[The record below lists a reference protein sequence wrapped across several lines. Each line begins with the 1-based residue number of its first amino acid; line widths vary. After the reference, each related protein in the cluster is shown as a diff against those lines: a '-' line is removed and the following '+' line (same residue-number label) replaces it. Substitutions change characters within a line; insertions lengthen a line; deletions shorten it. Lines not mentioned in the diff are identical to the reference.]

1 MNKIHNYF
9 DFIIGTIVIIVAIT
23 FLTLSFKSTKISTK
37 DGYQINAKFDNADG
51 INIGSDIKIS
61 GVKIGTI
68 AEQSLD
74 KESFQAQLKLNI
86 YNHIKI
92 PSDSSAKIV
101 SEGLLGSKY
110 IAITPGGNDDFLE
123 NGQEINFTQSSI
135 NFEELLG
142 KFIFSNKDNK
152 DNKDDDDQK

>member
-1 MNKIHNYF
+1 MNKIHNFF
-9 DFIIGTIVIIVAIT
+9 DFLVGTIVLGIAIT
-23 FLTLSFKSTKISTK
+23 FFTISFKSSKISS
-37 DGYQINAKFDNADG
+37 DNGYKILAKFDNADG

-68 AEQSLD
+68 SEQNLD
-74 KESFQAQLKLNI
+74 AESFQAVLKFNI

-92 PSDSSAKIV
+92 PTDSSAKIV

-110 IAITPGGNDDFLE
+110 IAITPGGDDEFMKE
-123 NGQEINFTQSSI
+123 GQEINFTQSSI

-142 KFIFSNKDNK
+142 KFIFNGKDNNEK
-152 DNKDDDDQK
+152 K

>member
-1 MNKIHNYF
+1 MNKIHNFF
-9 DFIIGTIVIIVAIT
+9 DFLVGTIVLVVAIT
-23 FLTLSFKSTKISTK
+23 FLVISFKSSKISS
-37 DGYQINAKFDNADG
+37 DNGYKILAKFDNADG

-68 AEQSLD
+68 AEQNLD
-74 KESFQAQLKLNI
+74 SDSFQAVLKFNI

-110 IAITPGGNDDFLE
+110 IAITPGGNDEFLKE
-123 NGQEINFTQSSI
+123 GQEINFTQSSI

-142 KFIFSNKDNK
+142 KFIFKGKDNNEK
-152 DNKDDDDQK
+152 K

>member
-1 MNKIHNYF
+1 MNKIHNFF
-9 DFIIGTIVIIVAIT
+9 DFLVGTIVLVVAIT
-23 FLTLSFKSTKISTK
+23 FLVISFKSSKISS
-37 DGYQINAKFDNADG
+37 DNGYKILAKFDNADG

-68 AEQSLD
+68 AEQNLD
-74 KESFQAQLKLNI
+74 SDSFQAVLKFNI

-110 IAITPGGNDDFLE
+110 IAITPGGNDEFLKE
-123 NGQEINFTQSSI
+123 GQEINFTQSSI

-142 KFIFSNKDNK
+142 KFIFNGKDNNEK
-152 DNKDDDDQK
+152 K

>member
-1 MNKIHNYF
+1 MNKIHNFF
-9 DFIIGTIVIIVAIT
+9 DFLVGTIVLGIAIT
-23 FLTLSFKSTKISTK
+23 FFTISFKSSKISS
-37 DGYQINAKFDNADG
+37 DNGYKILAKFDNADG

-68 AEQSLD
+68 SEQNLD
-74 KESFQAQLKLNI
+74 AESFQAVLKFNI

-92 PSDSSAKIV
+92 PTDSSAKIV

-110 IAITPGGNDDFLE
+110 IAITPGGDDEFMKE
-123 NGQEINFTQSSI
+123 GQEINFTQSSI

-142 KFIFSNKDNK
+142 KFIFNDKDNNEK
-152 DNKDDDDQK
+152 K

>member
-1 MNKIHNYF
+1 MNKIHNFF
-9 DFIIGTIVIIVAIT
+9 DFLVGTIVLGVAIT
-23 FLTLSFKSTKISTK
+23 FFTISFKSSKISS
-37 DGYQINAKFDNADG
+37 DNGYKILAKFDNADG

-68 AEQSLD
+68 SEQNLD
-74 KESFQAQLKLNI
+74 AESFQAVLKFNI

-92 PSDSSAKIV
+92 PTDSSAKIV

-110 IAITPGGNDDFLE
+110 IAITPGGGDEFMKE
-123 NGQEINFTQSSI
+123 GQEINFTQSSI

-142 KFIFSNKDNK
+142 KFIFNGKDNNEK
-152 DNKDDDDQK
+152 K